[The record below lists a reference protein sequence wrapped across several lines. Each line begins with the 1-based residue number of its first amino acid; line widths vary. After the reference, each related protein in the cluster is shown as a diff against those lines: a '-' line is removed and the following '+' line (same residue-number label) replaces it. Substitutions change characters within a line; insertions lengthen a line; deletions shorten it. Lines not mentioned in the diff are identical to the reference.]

1 MASLRKYPFSFIF
14 LGLFLLV
21 FISTWMY
28 TRYDIKQTSIF
39 NNRIDSASLTAFQ
52 FKDCVNEDSTGC
64 TGRLLKS
71 MMIMKQR
78 KNDALDDATL
88 YYENTFIYAHLLG
101 ILSIF
106 GSMLI
111 LLVVTQGLEKANNDL
126 KIAIGS
132 VFMVCSTCYFLPKFM
147 NNEVNYKENM
157 NIYYAMSRQLNYST
171 KNLSYHCCCY
181 SGSNPDSLIIHTA
194 DSNFSVIGNNLT
206 QFYDMDFDIATK
218 YFEEFKA
225 NQKGSKPAQ

>member
-78 KNDALDDATL
+78 KNDALDDATW

-101 ILSIF
+101 ILSIY

-111 LLVVTQGLEKANNDL
+111 LLVVTQGLQKADNM
-126 KIAIGS
+126 IWE
-132 VFMVCSTCYFLPKFM
+132 LP
-147 NNEVNYKENM
+147 
-157 NIYYAMSRQLNYST
+157 
-171 KNLSYHCCCY
+171 
-181 SGSNPDSLIIHTA
+181 
-194 DSNFSVIGNNLT
+194 
-206 QFYDMDFDIATK
+206 
-218 YFEEFKA
+218 
-225 NQKGSKPAQ
+225 